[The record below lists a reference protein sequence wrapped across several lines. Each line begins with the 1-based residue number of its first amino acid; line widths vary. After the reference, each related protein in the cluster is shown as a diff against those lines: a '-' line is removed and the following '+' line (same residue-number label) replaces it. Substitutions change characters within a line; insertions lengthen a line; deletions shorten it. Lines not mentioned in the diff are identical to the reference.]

1 MPEWANSRRCDNP
14 SYMWPYFW
22 LGFPTSPPMAM
33 VVGAPYIEFWQ
44 DRGGRK
50 IGDLAIYCADEWPGE
65 PDGGIPLAPVG
76 MLQSPE
82 RTLKTRPIKYPAIWP
97 FRSSAGE
104 LPRD

>member
-1 MPEWANSRRCDNP
+1 
-14 SYMWPYFW
+14 
-22 LGFPTSPPMAM
+22 MAM

-82 RTLKTRPIKYPAIWP
+82 RTLKTRTIKYPAIWP